1 MNLQTTSFFHHYS
14 LTAFSLESRYS
25 VCFSTLK
32 EERFWCCLIMPVREL
47 SVDSTFQPS
56 VTIYRLKALIYS
68 KYFQTHDRSPC
79 GKQRDPLFCEMFL
92 PRKLKVN
99 FSLSGPKC
107 VTAQKELQAAC
118 LGHSLHFSDISPF
131 LLFHPEGSS
140 PFTPSGMYST
150 EALVS
155 SESPSPNTEA
165 LNTIRHYYPPS
176 RSQPSMGTSK
186 SHNPE
191 HLWPVTAH
199 IHLSSLTRDNAH
211 GQRRKHFIISKL
223 KEYHT
228 LNNSAQS
235 CYLV

>member
-14 LTAFSLESRYS
+14 LLAFSLESRYS

-165 LNTIRHYYPPS
+165 MNTIRH
-176 RSQPSMGTSK
+176 
-186 SHNPE
+186 
-191 HLWPVTAH
+191 
-199 IHLSSLTRDNAH
+199 
-211 GQRRKHFIISKL
+211 
-223 KEYHT
+223 
-228 LNNSAQS
+228 
-235 CYLV
+235 

>member
-1 MNLQTTSFFHHYS
+1 MNLQTTSFFHHHS
-14 LTAFSLESRYS
+14 LLAFSLESRYS
-25 VCFSTLK
+25 VCFSIPK
-32 EERFWCCLIMPVREL
+32 EERFWCCLMPVREL
-47 SVDSTFQPS
+47 
-56 VTIYRLKALIYS
+56 
-68 KYFQTHDRSPC
+68 
-79 GKQRDPLFCEMFL
+79 CEIFL
-92 PRKLKVN
+92 PKNPKVN

-131 LLFHPEGSS
+131 PLFHPEGSS

-165 LNTIRHYYPPS
+165 MNTIRHYYPPS
-176 RSQPSMGTSK
+176 QSQPSMGTSK

-191 HLWPVTAH
+191 HLWPVTVH

-211 GQRRKHFIISKL
+211 GQRWKHFIISKL
-223 KEYHT
+223 QEYHT
-228 LNNSAQS
+228 LQNSAQS